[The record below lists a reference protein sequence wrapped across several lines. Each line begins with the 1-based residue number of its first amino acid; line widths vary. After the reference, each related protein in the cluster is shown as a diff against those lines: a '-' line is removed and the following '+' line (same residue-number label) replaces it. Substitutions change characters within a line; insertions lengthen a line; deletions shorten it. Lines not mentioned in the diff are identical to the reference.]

1 MTVNCSLW
9 WLVRLVLPC
18 LCPQTGRK
26 TRPLLLV
33 DDRVLDMSPLVLGGC
48 DPLTVYEDRWCDAS
62 CVPGL
67 VSTCPRVLGDVT
79 MLATLGRYGT
89 LMG

>member
-1 MTVNCSLW
+1 M
-9 WLVRLVLPC
+9 VRLMTLC
-18 LCPQTGRK
+18 LCPLTGRN

-33 DDRVLDMSPLVLGGC
+33 DDRVLDMSPLLGGW

>member
-1 MTVNCSLW
+1 MTL
-9 WLVRLVLPC
+9 C
-18 LCPQTGRK
+18 LCLLTGRN

-33 DDRVLDMSPLVLGGC
+33 DDCDRACPPPLGDVYVLLTTRTGGVM
-48 DPLTVYEDRWCDAS
+48 PS

-67 VSTCPRVLGDVT
+67 VSTYPRVLGDVNV
-79 MLATLGRYGT
+79 LAILGRYGT